1 MDAPTIINSWSPE
14 TLQRKMLQY
23 RQLLEQEREGGGKL
37 KLTHMVPY
45 WTEGLRLITE
55 AMNRKKATT

>member
-1 MDAPTIINSWSPE
+1 MDAHTIINSWSTE

-23 RQLLEQEREGGGKL
+23 RQLLEQEEGAKL
-37 KLTHMVPY
+37 KLSHMVPY

-55 AMNRKKATT
+55 AMNKKKSR